1 MKLAE
6 YLRTHRGAASRIA
19 RDLRVRHSTVL
30 RWAQRRV
37 PAERLHAVSRATG
50 IPPAALRPDLAAAFD
65 ATTTM
70 QQDAQPE
77 GDQT

>member
-1 MKLAE
+1 MKLSD
-6 YLRTHRGAASRIA
+6 YFRNHRGSVSRIA
-19 RDLRVRHSTVL
+19 RELRVRHSTVL

-50 IPPAALRPDLAAAFD
+50 IPPGQLRPDLAAAFD
-65 ATTTM
+65 TTTTM
-70 QQDAQPE
+70 HQDAQTE